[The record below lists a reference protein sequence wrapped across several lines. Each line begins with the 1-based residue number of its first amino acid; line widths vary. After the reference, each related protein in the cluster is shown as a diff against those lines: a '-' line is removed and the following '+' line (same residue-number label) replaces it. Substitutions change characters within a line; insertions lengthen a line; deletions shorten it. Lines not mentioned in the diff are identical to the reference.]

1 MFGYGPGVFSGKK
14 RKKGLAVYKYSKD
27 VSWLKLLQYL
37 ILISILSPVSAKNVA
52 GIQIT
57 GGYGPAVAT
66 HGYFNSTTVV
76 TIEIELSDPY
86 DDDGAED
93 LTNTYIYLKMGTNND
108 DSQLAYHQY
117 NVKQGSA
124 TILNSDGGTI
134 DGRTDP
140 PGADPDGDPDYLKF
154 EITKADIEAN
164 FPAIDLDDEPTWL
177 DFVVVFEGF
186 DSNTDSNIDSLYVD
200 WVVGAATEISLF
212 WDTEIPTLLV

>member
-37 ILISILSPVSAKNVA
+37 ILLSILSPVSAKNVA

-86 DDDGAED
+86 DDGGAED

-124 TILNSDGGTI
+124 TILNSAGGTI
-134 DGRTDP
+134 DGRTDVSFTEDVLKRYEAY
-140 PGADPDGDPDYLKF
+140 GWHVQHVEDG
-154 EITKADIEAN
+154 
-164 FPAIDLDDEPTWL
+164 
-177 DFVVVFEGF
+177 
-186 DSNTDSNIDSLYVD
+186 NTDIDS
-200 WVVGAATEISLF
+200 IS
-212 WDTEIPTLLV
+212 PTLRNFANSCKK